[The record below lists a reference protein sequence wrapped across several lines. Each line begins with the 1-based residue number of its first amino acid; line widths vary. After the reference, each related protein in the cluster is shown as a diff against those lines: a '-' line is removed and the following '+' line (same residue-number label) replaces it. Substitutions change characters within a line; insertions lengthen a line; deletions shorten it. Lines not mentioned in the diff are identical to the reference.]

1 MLNFLKYVLLS
12 NLLAAGAVWVGH
24 KYVEQPFSISGDVL
38 FYMFA
43 LQWLLAGM
51 VWNGGKE
58 SQSFDDDRPEI
69 KAVSM
74 LSDHEIEAD
83 RQNEMKANYRFGFI
97 FFLSGLFPLFACV
110 LLSVFHDLS

>member
-24 KYVEQPFSISGDVL
+24 KFFEQPFSVSGDVL

-43 LQWLLAGM
+43 LQWALAGM

-58 SQSFDDDRPEI
+58 SQFFDDDRAAI

-83 RQNEMKANYRFGFI
+83 RQREIKANYHFGFI
-97 FFLSGLFPLFACV
+97 FFLSGLFPLLACI
-110 LLSVFHDLS
+110 LLSVFN

>member
-43 LQWLLAGM
+43 LQWLLAGLE
-51 VWNGGKE
+51 W
-58 SQSFDDDRPEI
+58 R
-69 KAVSM
+69 
-74 LSDHEIEAD
+74 
-83 RQNEMKANYRFGFI
+83 
-97 FFLSGLFPLFACV
+97 
-110 LLSVFHDLS
+110 